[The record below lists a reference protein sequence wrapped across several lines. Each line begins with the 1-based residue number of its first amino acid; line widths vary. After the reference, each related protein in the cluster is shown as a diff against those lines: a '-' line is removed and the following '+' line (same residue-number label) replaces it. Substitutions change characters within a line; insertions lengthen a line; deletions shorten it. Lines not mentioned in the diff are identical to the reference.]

1 MSGTITKLSSAMI
14 KSLLTLLF
22 LIAASREA
30 RGDWQADWE
39 KTLAGA
45 KREGQVTVYM
55 SGYDAVLPAFQKAY
69 PQVRL
74 VGVTGRG
81 VQLGQ
86 RLLSERRAG
95 KYLADVYSGGS
106 TTIFTLYRT
115 GALDILKPALILPEV
130 ADQSKW
136 WRGEH
141 RYLDPDGKYILAYTG
156 NIGSAGIHYNTKL
169 VNPKEF
175 KSYWDVLN
183 PRWKG
188 KIVARDM
195 REPGP
200 GSGFT
205 RFLWHNPE
213 IGPEFIRRLYTD
225 MDITMAR
232 DYRQSVDWLATGK
245 FAICL
250 FCGGVSDAKRQGLPV
265 DSVEPHVLKEGDA
278 LSVTFGTLGLV
289 SNAPH
294 PNGAR
299 VFINWLLSR
308 EGQIALQKAIN
319 TPDDALESLRED
331 INKDMIAPENRRKKG
346 GKYLITDRV
355 DWMDLTPVYGF
366 INKALA
372 EAGKK

>member
-1 MSGTITKLSSAMI
+1 VKKAISFLS
-14 KSLLTLLF
+14 
-22 LIAASREA
+22 LILYFFMAALAGAQSE
-30 RGDWQADWE
+30 WE

-45 KREGQVTVYM
+45 RKEGQVTVYI

-69 PQVRL
+69 PEIKL
-74 VGVTGRG
+74 VGITGRG

-86 RLLSERRAG
+86 RLMSERRAE

-106 TTIFTLYRT
+106 TTIFTLYKTR
-115 GALDILKPALILPEV
+115 ALDPMKPALILPEV

-141 RYLDPDGKYILAYTG
+141 RYLDPDGNYIFAYTG
-156 NIGSAGIHYNTKL
+156 NVGSSGIHYNTQL

-175 KSYWDVLN
+175 KSYWDLLK
-183 PRWKG
+183 PQWKG
-188 KIVARDM
+188 KMVARDM

-213 IGPEFIRRLYTD
+213 IGPDFIRRVYTE
-225 MDITMAR
+225 MDLTLGR
-232 DYRQSVDWLATGK
+232 DYRQTTDWLARGK

-250 FCGGVSDAKRQGLPV
+250 FCGGVSDAKKQGLPV
-265 DSVEPHVLKEGDA
+265 DSVGPHTLKEGDA

-289 SNAPH
+289 NQAPH
-294 PNGAR
+294 PNAAK

-319 TPDDALESLRED
+319 TPEDELESLRED
-331 INKDMIAPENRRKKG
+331 IPKDVIRPESRRRPD

-355 DWMDLTPVYGF
+355 DWMDLRPIYDF
-366 INKALA
+366 INKSLA
-372 EAGKK
+372 EASRK

>member
-1 MSGTITKLSSAMI
+1 MSTATP
-14 KSLLTLLF
+14 
-22 LIAASREA
+22 
-30 RGDWQADWE
+30 QAGAQSEWE
-39 KTLAGA
+39 KTVQAA
-45 KREGQVTVYM
+45 KKEGQVTVYI
-55 SGYDAVLPAFQKAY
+55 SGYEAVLPAFQKAY
-69 PQVRL
+69 PEIKL
-74 VGVTGRG
+74 VGITGRG

-86 RLLSERRAG
+86 RLMSERRAE

-106 TTIFTLYRT
+106 TTILTLYKTR
-115 GALDILKPALILPEV
+115 GLDPMKPALILPEV

-141 RYLDPDGKYILAYTG
+141 RYLDPEGNYIFAYTG
-156 NIGSAGIHYNTKL
+156 NVGSAGIHYNTKL

-175 KSYWDVLN
+175 KSYWDLVQ
-183 PRWKG
+183 PKWKG

-213 IGPEFIRRLYTD
+213 IGPDFIRRLYTE
-225 MDITMAR
+225 MDLTLGR
-232 DYRQSVDWLATGK
+232 DYRQTTDWLARGK

-250 FCGGVSDAKRQGLPV
+250 FCGDVSNAKKQGLPV
-265 DSVEPHVLKEGDA
+265 DSVGSHTLKEGDA
-278 LSVTFGTLGLV
+278 LSVTFGTMGLV
-289 SNAPH
+289 NQAPH
-294 PNGAR
+294 PNAAR

-319 TPDDALESLRED
+319 TPDDELESLRED
-331 INKDMIAPENRRKKG
+331 IPKDVIRAESRRRKD

-355 DWMDLTPVYGF
+355 DWMDLRPIYDF
-366 INKALA
+366 INKSLA